1 MMDQPQNF
9 LPRSMLSG
17 PSWKL
22 NLLVIGGLIFII
34 LAHSLWQI
42 GQLRKNFQYYAQEHS
57 HVVSAVIEQN
67 TRTANLAE
75 NALQQTI
82 KTFLANTAR
91 FIDYLDAVEPFS
103 QAELTAFAEETGLS
117 FIRIQS
123 KSSCKENSAE
133 LAYLPDENLYVMNWP
148 QDNTGCIGLGFFAT
162 DIEQLH
168 QQLQLP
174 SLLKTL
180 SAMPG
185 IAYVSIVGEKNN
197 AERPSHIF
205 EQRITV
211 GSTVLLVGLD
221 TSRFT
226 VRIRQIWRNVLFFTL
241 ALLCLGVFFSWLLY
255 RYQKAYL
262 QKITEYERHLARE
275 REDATLGRAT
285 ATITHEI
292 RNPLNAISMG
302 LQRIELEADELD
314 QEHRQLTASMRSA
327 VKRTNTI
334 IGDLLRFSRPITTKK
349 QQVQLTKLIES
360 ILLLYKTE
368 CLDKAISVIFN
379 PDTPLVMEGDEEL
392 LAQLF
397 ENMIK
402 NAVEA
407 QPDGGRLAVTIQ
419 TSTDNATV
427 SIENTTSESPNNLT
441 DLLEPYFTSKT
452 RGTGL
457 GLPIANRI
465 AQAHGGTIELE
476 TPEENIFRVVVTLP
490 RQTSCH

>member
-1 MMDQPQNF
+1 MMDQPQTS
-9 LPRSMLSG
+9 LPRSVLSG
-17 PSWKL
+17 PSWKI

-42 GQLRKNFQYYAQEHS
+42 GQLRKNFHHYAREHS
-57 HVVSAVIEQN
+57 KVVSAVIEQN

-91 FIDYLDAVEPFS
+91 FIGYLDVVEPFS
-103 QAELTAFAEETGLS
+103 SAELTAFAEETGLS
-117 FIRIQS
+117 FIRIQP
-123 KSSCKENSAE
+123 KSSCEGNSVV
-133 LAYLPDENLYVMNWP
+133 LAYLPGENLYVMNWP
-148 QDNTGCIGLGFFAT
+148 QDNESCIGLGFSAA

-185 IAYVSIVGEKNN
+185 IAYVTIAGEKNN

-211 GSTVLLVGLD
+211 ADTILLVGLD

-226 VRIRQIWRNVLFFTL
+226 VRVRQIWRNVLFFTL

-285 ATITHEI
+285 ATITHEL

-302 LQRIELEADELD
+302 LQRIELEAEELD
-314 QEHRQLTASMRSA
+314 PEHRQLTASMRSA

-334 IGDLLRFSRPITTKK
+334 VGDLLRFSRPITTKK
-349 QQVQLTKLIES
+349 QQVQLTKLIDS

-368 CLDKAISVIFN
+368 CQDKKITVSFSQ
-379 PDTPLVMEGDEEL
+379 DTPLIIEGDEEL

-397 ENMIK
+397 ENLIK
-402 NAVEA
+402 NGVEA
-407 QPDGGRLAVTIQ
+407 QPGGGRLTVAIQ
-419 TSTDNATV
+419 TDTDIAAV
-427 SIENTTSESPNNLT
+427 SIENTTSESPSNLA

-476 TPEENIFRVVVTLP
+476 TPEERIFRVKITFPLL
-490 RQTSCH
+490 TT